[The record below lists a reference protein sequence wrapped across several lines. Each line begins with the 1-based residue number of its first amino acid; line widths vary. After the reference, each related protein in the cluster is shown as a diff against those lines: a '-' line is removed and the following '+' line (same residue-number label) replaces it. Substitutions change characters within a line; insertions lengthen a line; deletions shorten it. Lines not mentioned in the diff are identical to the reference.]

1 MKVDGSCHCG
11 AITFTAEIDPAKA
24 TLCHCN
30 DCQVTAGSA
39 FTFNA
44 PAATGSFQITK
55 GTPAVY
61 IKKTAAS
68 GRHRAH
74 GFCAVCATRL
84 YSGSVNV
91 DPPQLTIRAGTLKQR
106 RELTP
111 KRQIWCSAALD
122 WAKIDNTEC
131 VADQ

>member
-1 MKVDGSCHCG
+1 MDVDGSCHCG
-11 AITFTAEIDPAKA
+11 AITFKATIDPAKVS
-24 TLCHCN
+24 LCHCN
-30 DCQVTAGSA
+30 DCQITAGSA

-44 PAATGSFQITK
+44 PTNTGTFQITK
-55 GTPAVY
+55 GAPAVY

-74 GFCAVCATRL
+74 GFCATCATRL
-84 YSGSVNV
+84 YSGSVGV
-91 DPPQLTIRAGTLKQR
+91 EPAQYTVRAGVLKQR

-122 WAKIDNTEC
+122 WAKIDSGEC

>member
-11 AITFTAEIDPAKA
+11 AITYTAEVDPAKV

-30 DCQVTAGSA
+30 DCQITAGSA
-39 FTFNA
+39 YTFNA
-44 PAATGSFQITK
+44 PTAPGSFKLTK
-55 GTPAVY
+55 GEPAIY

-68 GRHRAH
+68 GRPRAH
-74 GFCAVCATRL
+74 GFCSTCATRL
-84 YSGSVNV
+84 YSGTVNV
-91 DPPQLTIRAGTLKQR
+91 DPPQFTLRAGPLKQR

-131 VADQ
+131 IAEQ